1 MTRYPGSICDVPGI
15 LVGQVSDRE
24 GMTGTTVVLCR
35 QGAVP
40 GADVR
45 GAAPGTRETDLTR
58 PENTVDRMHAV
69 CLSGGSAFGLD
80 AAGGVMRALAQ
91 QEIGFDA
98 GPARVPI
105 VGGAVVFDL
114 GVGSAQAYP
123 TADFGYQAVLT
134 ANDRVLQG
142 AHGAGTGATC
152 GKAVPG
158 AAPHRGGVGTAS
170 VKLPSGAIVGALI
183 VVNACGDI
191 YDPQTGALV
200 AAGTVQGVQTPCMQA
215 LLEGF
220 GAAAKPGQNTTIGV
234 IATNAALDKAGANRL
249 ATIAHDGLA
258 LAIRPVHTCMDGD
271 TLFALATGQVQEH
284 PAVLLA
290 AAVTAVWHAV
300 LNAVTQDD

>member
-1 MTRYPGSICDVPGI
+1 MRYPGSICDVPGI

-24 GMTGTTVVLCR
+24 AMTGTTVVLCK

-58 PENTVDRMHAV
+58 PENTVDKMHAV

-80 AAGGVMRALAQ
+80 AAGGVMRALR
-91 QEIGFDA
+91 EENIGFDSGA
-98 GPARVPI
+98 GKVPI

-114 GVGSAQAYP
+114 GVGKNDVFPDAS
-123 TADFGYQAVLT
+123 FGYQAVKT
-134 ANDRVLQG
+134 ASDQVLQG
-142 AHGAGTGATC
+142 LNGAGTGATC

-158 AAPHRGGVGTAS
+158 AMPHRGGVGTAS
-170 VKLPSGAIVGALI
+170 VKLPSGAVVGALI

-200 AAGTVQGVQTPCMQA
+200 AAGSIGGQMVPCLAA
-215 LLEGF
+215 LTGGLGT
-220 GAAAKPGQNTTIGV
+220 AAKAGGNTTIGV
-234 IATNAALDKAGANRL
+234 VATNAILDKAGTNRL
-249 ATIAHDGLA
+249 ATVAHDGLA

-271 TLFALATGQVQEH
+271 TLFALSTGQVQEH
-284 PAVLLA
+284 PAVLQA
-290 AAVTAVWHAV
+290 AAVTAVWQAV
-300 LNAVTQDD
+300 LNAVTQND